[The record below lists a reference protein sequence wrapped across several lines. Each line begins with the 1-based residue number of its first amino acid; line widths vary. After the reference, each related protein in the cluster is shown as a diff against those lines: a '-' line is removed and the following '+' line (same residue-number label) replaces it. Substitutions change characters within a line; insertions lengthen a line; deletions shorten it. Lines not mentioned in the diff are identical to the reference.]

1 MARIMRTKSDVKSKR
16 AFTLG
21 NKQSGGKE
29 RSGVVVTYKDDTKQ
43 TFLTPAGKSR
53 KFVEELKS
61 GEKLTNDMQVK
72 TDKKGKPRRL
82 RDTER
87 AYRSGYL
94 AARKDAAKAYKA
106 KNGDK

>member
-1 MARIMRTKSDVKSKR
+1 MAKKIRTKLDVQSKK

-21 NKQSGGKE
+21 QKKNGGKE
-29 RSGVVVTYKDDTKQ
+29 KSGVVVTYNDGEKQ

-72 TDKKGKPRRL
+72 KNKKGKPRRL
-82 RDTER
+82 KDTER

-106 KNGDK
+106 KKSVN